1 MHIGFLT
8 PEFPHP
14 RTGNSGGIGTSIAN
28 LSAGLIAL
36 GHKVS
41 ILVYGQKEDVRLEQ
55 DGMSI
60 HLIKNR
66 KIKGLSRFLTQ
77 KKIRKLIN
85 GLVLNEQLDLIEAP
99 DWTGITSGIKPK
111 CPVVVR
117 LHGSDTYFCDLE
129 NRQVKPINRSREK
142 RALENADA
150 IVSVS
155 RFTADR
161 TLQIFGLN
169 ADITVIPNGL
179 DAEKFTPSQTEMPE
193 RTVLYFG
200 TLIRKKGLLELP
212 HIFNKVVDVVP
223 DAKLVLIG
231 RDSYDIQT
239 QSTSTWQLMKPI
251 FTPKALQNV
260 EWVGPV
266 EYAKIRNEIHK
277 AQVCVFPTFAE
288 ALPVS
293 WIEAMAMG
301 KAIVASDIGWA
312 PEIVSNREDG
322 FLVHP
327 TDHDGFA
334 SVIRTLLEDAELR
347 KNIGQAAASKARAVF
362 SNRIV
367 AKQNEVFYLKTIQEY
382 RR

>member
-28 LSAGLIAL
+28 LSAGLVAL

-55 DGMSI
+55 DGISI

-77 KKIRKLIN
+77 KKIQKLIN

-111 CPVVVR
+111 CTVVVR

-129 NRQVKPINRSREK
+129 NREVKPINRSREK

-150 IVSVS
+150 IASVS

-161 TLQIFGLN
+161 TLEIFGLN

-239 QSTSTWQLMKPI
+239 RSTSTWQLMKPI

-266 EYAKIRNEIHK
+266 EYAKMRDEIRK

-301 KAIVASDIGWA
+301 KTIVASDIGWA

-347 KNIGQAAASKARAVF
+347 KNIGQAATEKARAVF